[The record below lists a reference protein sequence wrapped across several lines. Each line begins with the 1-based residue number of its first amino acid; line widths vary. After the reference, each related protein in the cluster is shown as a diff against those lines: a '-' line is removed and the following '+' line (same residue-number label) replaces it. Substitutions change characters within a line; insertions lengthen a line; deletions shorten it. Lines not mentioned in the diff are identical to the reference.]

1 MLSSLLENL
10 AALHLNLKWTK
21 SPASDIGTKK
31 TFHSHYCKSA
41 FFKRQPRS
49 TRPSCL
55 HAAGS
60 LNIPSVCE
68 RDWATRAMWRRHI
81 GALRKRRW
89 GFFFKFFFSSPG
101 VARLVLLLR
110 SVSRGARETVQPPP
124 LRSARQPPLPTV
136 QTPPAASSAKHR
148 RLSARQVCFCFVF
161 VFNLAAQRG
170 FVVHKD
176 GLPAPSCRGFHPCGT
191 GRPAESL
198 VGAPNVSEDDKLK
211 CTFL

>member
-21 SPASDIGTKK
+21 SPHHIIVIIANLLFFFLK
-31 TFHSHYCKSA
+31 TISLDSA
-41 FFKRQPRS
+41 LPSARSKFFKYPVR
-49 TRPSCL
+49 L
-55 HAAGS
+55 
-60 LNIPSVCE
+60 
-68 RDWATRAMWRRHI
+68 RARLSNTSHVK
-81 GALRKRRW
+81 APYW
-89 GFFFKFFFSSPG
+89 GFEKTEMRIFFYFFFFSPG

-176 GLPAPSCRGFHPCGT
+176 RLPAPSCRGFHPCGS

-198 VGAPNVSEDDKLK
+198 IGASNVSEDDKLK